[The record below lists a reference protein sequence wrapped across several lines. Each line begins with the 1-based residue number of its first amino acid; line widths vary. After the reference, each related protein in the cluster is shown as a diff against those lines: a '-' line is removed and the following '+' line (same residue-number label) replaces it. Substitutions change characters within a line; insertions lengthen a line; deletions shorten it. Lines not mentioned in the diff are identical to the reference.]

1 MGPNEGFTLDLLQ
14 GLFDAN
20 FFGAVGMNRAVL
32 PYMRRQGRGLLVHM
46 TSVGGRWVAPQGGIY
61 SASKFAL
68 EALAESYRY
77 DLSGL
82 GIDSIIVEPG
92 GFPTPTYDKLI
103 QPEDLAKVTEYG
115 QIAEIPGQMLSGLRK
130 AFSGPDAPDPQEVA
144 DAVEKLVAAPPP
156 GSRPLRTLVGEGVQF
171 MAGPTRP

>member
-1 MGPNEGFTLDLLQ
+1 MVGPKEGFTLDLLQ
-14 GLFDAN
+14 GLFDTN
-20 FFGAVGMNRAVL
+20 FFGAVRMNRAVL

-68 EALAESYRY
+68 AALAESYRY

-115 QIAEIPGQMLSGLRK
+115 RR
-130 AFSGPDAPDPQEVA
+130 
-144 DAVEKLVAAPPP
+144 
-156 GSRPLRTLVGEGVQF
+156 SRRYQARCFP
-171 MAGPTRP
+171 A